1 MTKVLLFQ
9 FFCPAEFFAVRLLAF
24 ERDKLTCATL
34 KNVLSKLSYSVYII
48 LMEEVMA
55 NEIVEQVNTKMQT
68 SVDALKREL
77 VKIRTGRAS
86 LALLDGIKVDA
97 YGSLL
102 PVDQVGTMTI
112 PESRMIVIQPWD
124 PQMLPVIEK
133 AILSSDLGLT
143 PANDGKVIRLTIP
156 QLTEER
162 RKDLVKQVKKVAEEF
177 KVAVRNVRR
186 EANDM
191 LKKLKKDKEISE
203 DDMFRL
209 QEEAQKATDAFVK
222 KIDEIAV
229 GKEKEVME
237 V

>member
-1 MTKVLLFQ
+1 
-9 FFCPAEFFAVRLLAF
+9 
-24 ERDKLTCATL
+24 
-34 KNVLSKLSYSVYII
+34 
-48 LMEEVMA
+48 MEEVMA
-55 NEIVEQVNTKMQT
+55 NDVVDQVNTKMEA
-68 SVDALKREL
+68 SIDALKREL

-97 YGSLL
+97 YGSIL
-102 PVDQVGTMTI
+102 PVDQVGTLTI

-124 PQMLPVIEK
+124 PQMLAVIEK

-162 RKDLVKQVKKVAEEF
+162 RKELVKHVKKVAEEF

-186 EANDM
+186 EANDT
-191 LKKLKKDKEISE
+191 LKKMKKDKDVSE
-203 DDMFRL
+203 DEMFRL

-222 KIDEIAV
+222 QIDEIAA

>member
-1 MTKVLLFQ
+1 M
-9 FFCPAEFFAVRLLAF
+9 AHE
-24 ERDKLTCATL
+24 
-34 KNVLSKLSYSVYII
+34 II
-48 LMEEVMA
+48 D
-55 NEIVEQVNTKMQT
+55 QVKEKMGV

-86 LALLDGIKVDA
+86 LALLEGIKVDA
-97 YGSLL
+97 YGSML
-102 PVDQVGTMTI
+102 PIDQVGTLTI

-124 PQMLPVIEK
+124 PQMLAVIEK

-143 PANDGKVIRLTIP
+143 PANDGKLIRLTIP

-162 RKDLVKQVKKVAEEF
+162 RKELVKQVKKIAEEF

-186 EANDM
+186 EANDT
-191 LKKLKKDKEISE
+191 LKKMKKDKDISE
-203 DDMFRL
+203 DDMYRL
-209 QEEAQKATDAFVK
+209 QEEAQTATDDSIK
-222 KIDEIAV
+222 QIDEIAA

>member
-1 MTKVLLFQ
+1 
-9 FFCPAEFFAVRLLAF
+9 
-24 ERDKLTCATL
+24 
-34 KNVLSKLSYSVYII
+34 
-48 LMEEVMA
+48 MA
-55 NEIVEQVNTKMQT
+55 NEVVEQANEKMGA

-102 PVDQVGTMTI
+102 PIDQVGTMTI

-124 PQMLPVIEK
+124 PQMLAVIEK
-133 AILSSDLGLT
+133 GILSSDLGLT

-162 RKDLVKQVKKVAEEF
+162 RKELVKQVKKVAEEF

-186 EANDM
+186 EANDS
-191 LKKLKKDKEISE
+191 LKKLKKDKDISE

-209 QEEAQKATDAFVK
+209 QDEAQKATDDCVK
-222 KIDEIAV
+222 QIDEIAA